1 VGLSG
6 PHTASAHELKARLDA
21 ERDGAPFLV
30 LRDGDGVQVIR
41 ALAEDTDR
49 LVVGRSGEC
58 DLALT
63 WDEGVSRVHA
73 QLERVGPGW
82 ALVDGGLSRNGSFV
96 NGERVHDRRRL
107 SDGDTLRFG
116 ETAVLYRAAGRQRST
131 ARSTAVIGGLPGPD
145 DVSPA
150 QRAVLRVLCRPF
162 AEGADWAK
170 PATNRMIA
178 DELVVTPDAVKRHLR
193 ALFAKFGVDDLPQ
206 NEKRL
211 RLAQRALASGAV
223 TAAELREPALRPP
236 AGP

>member
-1 VGLSG
+1 MGPSG
-6 PHTASAHELKARLDA
+6 PHTASARELKARLQA
-21 ERDGAPFLV
+21 EREGVPFLV
-30 LRDGDGVQVIR
+30 LRDGAGAQVIR
-41 ALAEDTDR
+41 VLSEDTDR
-49 LVVGRSGEC
+49 LVIGRSGEC

-107 SDGDTLRFG
+107 RDGDTLRLG
-116 ETAVLYRAAGRQRST
+116 ETALLYHAARRRRST
-131 ARSTAVIGGLPGPD
+131 AGSTAVSRRLPGPE

-150 QRAVLRVLCRPF
+150 QKAVLRVLCRPF

-170 PATNRMIA
+170 PATNRTIA
-178 DELVVTPDAVKRHLR
+178 DELVITPDAVKRHLR
-193 ALFAKFGVDDLPQ
+193 ALFGKFGVDDLPQ

-223 TAAELREPALRPP
+223 TVAELREPASR
-236 AGP
+236 